1 MTVFVKIEDGIVVQK
16 QPYAEGGFVE
26 APDEVVCGFVFD
38 GEDFTPPPPVVPS
51 LEDVIATKLAEL
63 DDFRWQQEI
72 GGAEFRGSTI
82 RTDANSQQKITAVYA
97 MARLDPSYEVPVW
110 EVVPGVFIPLD
121 NSTIIAMGE
130 AVRDHIQGTFNRK
143 AELHLAIAS
152 IETIEAVDAFDIA
165 AEWDR

>member
-1 MTVFVKIEDGIVVQK
+1 MTAFVKIEGGIVVQK
-16 QPYAEGGFVE
+16 QPYAESGFIE
-26 APDEVVCGFVFD
+26 APDDVVCGFEFD
-38 GEDFTPPPPVVPS
+38 GEKFMPPPPIVPS
-51 LEDVIATKLAEL
+51 LEDAIATKLAKL
-63 DDFRWQQEI
+63 DDYRWQKEI
-72 GGAEFRGSTI
+72 GGAEFRGSII

-121 NSTIIAMGE
+121 NSTIIAMGD

-152 IETIEAVDAFDIA
+152 LETIEAVQSFDIA
-165 AEWDR
+165 AEW